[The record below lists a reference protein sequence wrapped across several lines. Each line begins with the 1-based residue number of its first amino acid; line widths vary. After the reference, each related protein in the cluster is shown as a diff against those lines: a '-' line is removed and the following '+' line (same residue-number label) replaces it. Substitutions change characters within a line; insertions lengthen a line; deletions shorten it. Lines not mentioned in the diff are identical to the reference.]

1 MDQVTRSQHT
11 VPKFYLKGFS
21 KRGRVWAIDKKDGH
35 CFNPS
40 IDDICTENYFY
51 EMTDFDGNRIYENAI
66 ENKFQ
71 QQEAIWAPL
80 LQKIIRVC
88 NNVSRDKDAFIANTE
103 EKSLL
108 LDMTI
113 NILMRN
119 PASLQLVTSALKKGG
134 FYDFIDDQQKAASPD
149 LQIEQLQNF
158 HESFNRHMLYND
170 GRAARERK
178 EYYQKYY
185 FYVGFAAGR
194 LITASMPIYQPKR
207 ADGEKLILPITP
219 DYALIWS
226 ENKLGKMANI
236 LMPMHDEI
244 IADIRRCYF
253 EKPVENCRFVIAD
266 KKERLVQ
273 I

>member
-103 EKSLL
+103 EKSVL

-119 PASLQLVTSALKKGG
+119 PVSLQSVSSVLKNGG
-134 FYDFIDDQQKAASPD
+134 MYDFIDDQFKGEVPE
-149 LQIEQLQNF
+149 LETEQLQNL
-158 HESFNRHMLYND
+158 HESFIRHMLYND
-170 GRAARERK
+170 ERAARERK
-178 EYYQKYY
+178 EHFGHYY

-194 LITASMPIYQPKR
+194 LITASMPIYLSKKT
-207 ADGEKLILPITP
+207 DGYKLILPITP
-219 DYALIWS
+219 DYALIWT
-226 ENKLGKMANI
+226 ENKLGKKANI

-266 KKERLVQ
+266 KKEKLKQ
-273 I
+273 E